1 MCAQDGIL
9 VFFQV
14 LMYDVHLLSIICNEV
29 TRGNSSGFTTSWK
42 SIKGQQGDSRHTSS
56 KANVHQDEHKATG
69 NQRDTTLK
77 RHFPKDFLTE
87 RGPTGQVLYS

>member
-14 LMYDVHLLSIICNEV
+14 LMYDVHLLSIRCNEV
-29 TRGNSSGFTTSWK
+29 TRGNPSGFTISRK
-42 SIKGQQGDSRHTSS
+42 SIKGQQRDSCHTSS

-69 NQRDTTLK
+69 EPERHHPEETL
-77 RHFPKDFLTE
+77 
-87 RGPTGQVLYS
+87 S